1 VHRQFQLHD
10 CLWVAHA
17 CFVRGSNLE
26 GDTIFRSEELKID
39 IKISFHLD
47 SHTISLGK
55 IAINFFFILLFFR
68 ILNFVI
74 LESDGTNFT
83 ESDQRLVLKA
93 ASSHG
98 HEVLSFLIDN
108 WDVLK
113 AKYVNAQALHVR
125 IKLSAVS

>member
-1 VHRQFQLHD
+1 
-10 CLWVAHA
+10 
-17 CFVRGSNLE
+17 LE